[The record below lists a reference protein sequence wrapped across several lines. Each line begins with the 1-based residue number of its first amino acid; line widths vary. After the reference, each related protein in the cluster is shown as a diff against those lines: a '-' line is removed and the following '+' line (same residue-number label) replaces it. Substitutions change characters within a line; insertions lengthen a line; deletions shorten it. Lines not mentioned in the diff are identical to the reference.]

1 MQPQTMYLPQQGFD
15 ENSPSYPVFPPV
27 MYVPQMTGD
36 LLANQMCTLNFPQPS
51 QEAGTPEDCVNFQ
64 QISTTSDIVQSE
76 GGAAAEGQASQPELM
91 TQPLV
96 GDSQP
101 QMQAVPQQ
109 FVQPFVFSQVPM
121 HMPMQQFTPYV
132 PYVIPGS
139 VQSTYTPGMSPGLS
153 PGMSPGFSPMLVM
166 QQPMQQVSLAPPEQH
181 PVMRSDS
188 SHSRRGRS
196 NSSYDG
202 REHSGDLKSN
212 SLQRFSSDLSRDGFG
227 NDLWDNRSRAGTEQD
242 DEKNEGKGQMQFS
255 YVQDPNTMYFVSN
268 TRNHIS
274 NNNNSGN
281 IGNRHHGPVYSGRT
295 RSSRER
301 SRSSSQKRPTSKERQ
316 EELYKTE
323 LCSAWV
329 NQRKCRFGHRC
340 IFAHGQHELRT
351 AQRKEDRQKNR
362 PPLKA
367 FIAGLLTNLNESNT
381 DTKMTEFLTVVVEDV
396 REHNQEKN
404 GVEVIGVLHQKAISQ
419 PEWRSFFA
427 ECFSKLLHTYPN
439 PEFFKKSMTDLCLSE
454 YKTARSK
461 KSALGNVEW
470 VSELVRRNLLSKDYV
485 HQILDDMYA
494 KSSKDV
500 EQLKVEVW
508 CKLISGCGNKVTTDK
523 YFEKLSSFKT
533 MGSRIRSIIMDLE
546 DLRRNN

>member
-15 ENSPSYPVFPPV
+15 ENSPSYPVFAPV

-36 LLANQMCTLNFPQPS
+36 MLANQMCTLTTFPQ
-51 QEAGTPEDCVNFQ
+51 QNQAGTQQLLEDSATTQ
-64 QISTTSDIVQSE
+64 QITTTSDVVESE
-76 GGAAAEGQASQPELM
+76 GGAAAEGQASQPEIM
-91 TQPLV
+91 TQQFLS
-96 GDSQP
+96 DSQP
-101 QMQAVPQQ
+101 QMQAAPQQ

-121 HMPMQQFTPYV
+121 HMPMQPMQHFTPYV
-132 PYVIPGS
+132 PYVIQGS
-139 VQSTYTPGMSPGLS
+139 VQPFTPGMSPGV
-153 PGMSPGFSPMLVM
+153 SPGFSPMLVM
-166 QQPMQQVSLAPPEQH
+166 QPPLQSVSLAPPEQH

-202 REHSGDLKSN
+202 GEHSGDPKSN

-227 NDLWDNRSRAGTEQD
+227 SDLWDNRSRAGTDQD
-242 DEKNEGKGQMQFS
+242 DDKTDGKGQMQFS

-268 TRNHIS
+268 NTNHI
-274 NNNNSGN
+274 NNNNT
-281 IGNRHHGPVYSGRT
+281 GNRHNGPVYSGRT

-316 EELYKTE
+316 EELYKSE

-351 AQRKEDRQKNR
+351 AQRKQDRQKNR

-367 FIAGLLTNLNESNT
+367 YVTGLLTNLTDSNA
-381 DTKMTEFLTVVVEDV
+381 DTKMTEFLTVVVEDI
-396 REHNQEKN
+396 RDHNQEKN
-404 GVEVIGVLHQKAISQ
+404 GVEVISVLQQKAINH
-419 PEWRSFFA
+419 PDWRSFFA
-427 ECFSKLLHTYPN
+427 ECFSKLLRTYPN
-439 PEFFKKSMTDLCLSE
+439 PEFFKKSMFDLCLSE
-454 YKTARSK
+454 YQTARNK
-461 KSALGNVEW
+461 KTALGNIEW
-470 VSELVRRNLLSKDYV
+470 LSELVKRNILNKDVV
-485 HQILDDMYA
+485 HKILDDMY
-494 KSSKDV
+494 SQDV

-508 CKLISGCGNKVTTDK
+508 CKLMAGCGNNVNTEK

-533 MGSRIRSIIMDLE
+533 MGSRIRSTIMDLE
-546 DLRRNN
+546 DLQRNR